1 MKYEENILSSEYPF
15 RGKILNLRHDMVE
28 LPDGRTSKREIVEH
42 SGGVCVLA
50 LDENRNVLLVRQYRH
65 PYREEI
71 LELPA
76 GKVNAGEN
84 HFDCGKRELEEADTN
99 TSGKSTRPPAT
110 AQKSSGFITRTIWSP
125 AASTWTRGN
134 FWM

>member
-1 MKYEENILSSEYPF
+1 MKYEEKILSSEYPF
-15 RGKILNLRHDMVE
+15 RGKILNLRHDTVE

-84 HFDCGKRELEEADTN
+84 PFD
-99 TSGKSTRPPAT
+99 
-110 AQKSSGFITRTIWSP
+110 
-125 AASTWTRGN
+125 
-134 FWM
+134 